1 MGKIINNT
9 QPIYIYL
16 HSGLLGSAAHKSR
29 TLSQPIE
36 IAFNPDKVQI
46 FPEKDI
52 QTITP
57 EAVSQQ
63 AETVHNVPQ
72 TGSPRPKSFVALKP
86 IVAILLSLR
95 SISALYYNIARPWL
109 HFPKNKRKLQLPSYL
124 GSKSYPELHPHS
136 E

>member
-9 QPIYIYL
+9 QPKAIYL
-16 HSGLLGSAAHKSR
+16 QSRLLGSAAHKSR
-29 TLSQPIE
+29 TLSQQIE

-46 FPEKDI
+46 FLGKGI
-52 QTITP
+52 QTTIP

-86 IVAILLSLR
+86 VVASRLSL
-95 SISALYYNIARPWL
+95 
-109 HFPKNKRKLQLPSYL
+109 
-124 GSKSYPELHPHS
+124 
-136 E
+136 